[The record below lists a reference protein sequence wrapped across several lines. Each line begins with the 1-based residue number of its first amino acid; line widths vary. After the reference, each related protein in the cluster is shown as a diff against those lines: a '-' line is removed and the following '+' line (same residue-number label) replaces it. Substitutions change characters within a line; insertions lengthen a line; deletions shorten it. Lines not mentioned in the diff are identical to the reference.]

1 MALQESLS
9 AAFTDENWN
18 QSIQALISPDT
29 NSSLK
34 TRGDS
39 KTLTRPLPVA
49 SMAVPQLPQYP
60 LPT

>member
-49 SMAVPQLPQYP
+49 NIS
-60 LPT
+60 

>member
-9 AAFTDENWN
+9 AAFTDENEN

-49 SMAVPQLPQYP
+49 SMAVGQAPQFP